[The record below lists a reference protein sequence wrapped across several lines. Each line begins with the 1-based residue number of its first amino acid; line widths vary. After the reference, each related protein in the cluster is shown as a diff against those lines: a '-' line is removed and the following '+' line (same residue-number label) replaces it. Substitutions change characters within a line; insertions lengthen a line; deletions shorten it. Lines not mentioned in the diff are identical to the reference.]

1 MDISEDDDN
10 SLSNKQGNKLVDN
23 SLNEILQAK
32 TASNSDHSVTK
43 REIDEED
50 SNSEDSIDDNTNE
63 NDIKNRQ
70 DTFTLEEDISDEKPQ
85 FSDDMKSEFTD
96 FSKIDEANP
105 QKLFTNDPWSPNFES
120 EISDANKTEKIADD
134 GNWANFE
141 NVQN

>member
-10 SLSNKQGNKLVDN
+10 SLSNKQNNKLVDN
-23 SLNEILQAK
+23 SLNEILLANTVLESEK
-32 TASNSDHSVTK
+32 SVTK
-43 REIDEED
+43 REIDED
-50 SNSEDSIDDNTNE
+50 SNSDDSIDDNTNE

>member
-63 NDIKNRQ
+63 NDIKNGLNLTVTDYQ
-70 DTFTLEEDISDEKPQ
+70 LSKN
-85 FSDDMKSEFTD
+85 FSLCYDC
-96 FSKIDEANP
+96 
-105 QKLFTNDPWSPNFES
+105 
-120 EISDANKTEKIADD
+120 
-134 GNWANFE
+134 G
-141 NVQN
+141 